1 MTSAP
6 ASPSICDSLR
16 DARERAGY
24 TLEELAALTGLSKAH
39 LSRLESGERQPSVA
53 ALLTLGRALGVPVG
67 SLLGDSSS
75 GSALAVFDED
85 QPRRVTKGLTIS
97 ALSGF
102 DRSRLLEAVRI
113 VVDPDREP
121 PVPSRHRGE
130 EWLYVL
136 AGILVLEYGSETHE
150 LTAGQAAHFDAEQ
163 LHRLGARGGEAE
175 ILLVSVDVPN
185 DTRRNH

>member
-1 MTSAP
+1 MNSP
-6 ASPSICDSLR
+6 AGSPLICESLR
-16 DARERAGY
+16 GARERSGY
-24 TLEELAALTGLSKAH
+24 TLEELAVRTGLSKAH

-53 ALLTLGRALGVPVG
+53 ALLTLARTLGVPVG
-67 SLLGDSSS
+67 TLLGETSAQ
-75 GSALAVFDED
+75 SALALFDGD
-85 QPRRVTKGLTIS
+85 QPGRATKGLTIT

-136 AGILVLEYGSETHE
+136 EGTLVLDYGSETHE
-150 LTAGQAAHFDAEQ
+150 LTEGQSAHFDAEQ
-163 LHRLGARGGEAE
+163 LHRLGARGREAH

-185 DTRRNH
+185 DMRRNH

>member
-1 MTSAP
+1 MSSAP

-16 DARERAGY
+16 GAREGSGY
-24 TLEELAALTGLSKAH
+24 TLDELAARTGLSKAH

-53 ALLTLGRALGVPVG
+53 ALLTLARVLGIPVGALLGERSATSSLALFGGDQPGRA
-67 SLLGDSSS
+67 
-75 GSALAVFDED
+75 
-85 QPRRVTKGLTIS
+85 TKGLTIT

-102 DRSRLLEAVRI
+102 EGSKLLEAVHV
-113 VVDPDREP
+113 VVDPHRHP

-130 EWLYVL
+130 GWLYVL
-136 AGILVLEYGSETHE
+136 DGILVLEFGSETHE
-150 LTAGQAAHFDAEQ
+150 LTRGQSAHFDAEQ
-163 LHRLGARGGEAE
+163 LHRLGARGGEAH